1 MIIYINLK
9 EQYKLISDNK
19 NVFIEKSMLQ
29 KYRQEKI
36 KDNLCGVTNI
46 KIVSKHRL
54 MALLHQTKNSQSGKQ
69 KIISQSIKNNLLE
82 GQAITETLKDLIAY
96 LNDGNMRTPIIIRS
110 IVKAKKLFQEFQMT
124 HNKEL
129 KPS

>member
-19 NVFIEKSMLQ
+19 NIFIEKSMLQ

-46 KIVSKHRL
+46 KIVSKHGL
-54 MALLHQTKNSQSGKQ
+54 MVLLHQTKSSQSGKQ

-96 LNDGNMRTPIIIRS
+96 LNDGNIF
-110 IVKAKKLFQEFQMT
+110 VHL
-124 HNKEL
+124 
-129 KPS
+129 